1 MVQYVRQSIRRYGG
15 RDVNYGRRW
24 AAEQIGAP
32 GETSADVSSDI
43 KETKTGGLKAKDS
56 PIMKAVTIIATVL
69 TLGQLLIAFVN
80 FRASSQKNE
89 QDTQLSKAEFDR
101 DMLRLAL
108 DKWSELKANEDL
120 RTVFRQIDAGLPQ
133 SEARKSM
140 EYMLQAASPPGPKG
154 DAEIISAQQSYTDK
168 NVAAPVVVF
177 IHYSEQ
183 ATEACA
189 SRVAEK
195 LRLQGIVARVERQPE
210 NTGSSRVDYFNG
222 DKNGADILKT
232 KLDPILGFPLD
243 LKGHEERNPRNIY
256 GLWLDKCDVA

>member
-1 MVQYVRQSIRRYGG
+1 MSTTGERGQQTKL
-15 RDVNYGRRW
+15 
-24 AAEQIGAP
+24 GAP
-32 GETSADVSSDI
+32 GETSADVGSDI
-43 KETKTGGLKAKDS
+43 KETKTRGLDAKDS

-80 FRASSQKNE
+80 SRASSQKNE

-108 DKWSELKANEDL
+108 DKWSELKASEDL
-120 RTVFRQIDAGLPQ
+120 RTVFRQIDAGLPE

-154 DAEIISAQQSYTDK
+154 DAEVITAQQSYTDK
-168 NVAAPVVVF
+168 NVAAPVVLF

-195 LRLQGIVARVERQPE
+195 VRLQGIVARVEQQPE
-210 NTGSSRVDYFNG
+210 HTGASRVDYFNG
-222 DKNGADILKT
+222 DKNGADILKK

-243 LKGHEERNPRNIY
+243 VKGHEGKNPKNINVY
-256 GLWLDKCDVA
+256 GLWLDKCDVASDSVATGQ